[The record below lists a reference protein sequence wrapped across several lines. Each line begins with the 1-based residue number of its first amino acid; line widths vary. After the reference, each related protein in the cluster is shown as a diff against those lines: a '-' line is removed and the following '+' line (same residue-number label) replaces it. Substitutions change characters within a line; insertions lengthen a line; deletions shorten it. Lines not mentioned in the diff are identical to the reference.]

1 MRAISKWAKMDQYQ
15 PKIALEIA
23 LINYTIIR
31 FGSKFTHTSAMQW
44 GKFDDKINFL
54 RNQF

>member
-54 RNQF
+54 RNKF